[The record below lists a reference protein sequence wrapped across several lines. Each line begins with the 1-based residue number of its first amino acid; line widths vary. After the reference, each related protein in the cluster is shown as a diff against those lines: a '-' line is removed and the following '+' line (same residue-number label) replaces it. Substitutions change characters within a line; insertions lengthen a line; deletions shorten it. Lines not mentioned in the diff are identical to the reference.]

1 MLVPQL
7 KVWKMKIDDFDHIPS
22 YVNAEDKCV
31 LEEDGGL
38 LQALSGNKSN
48 YSCFSWWGLL
58 S

>member
-1 MLVPQL
+1 
-7 KVWKMKIDDFDHIPS
+7 MKIDDFDHIPS

-48 YSCFSWWGLL
+48 YSCFSW
-58 S
+58 